1 MQLVFGLLK
10 PGVAGQHPRHVRV
23 HLERLDH
30 ALGLA
35 PSDTPGIQLV
45 EQVLAAQRL
54 LGGGTTL
61 AASGTVAGCAESL
74 LHGTL
79 RPNKYERITAHIAW
93 YEHGLTHCTILFW
106 YSRMTGRKGASR
118 SLAVDTDALQ
128 LPIDFVLFHLGD
140 IVTDIVDHR
149 HVLSAG
155 LAAKDAGEVLAHS
168 IHQKLPVGP
177 GKVCCTGHGCKI
189 RLPLVRL

>member
-1 MQLVFGLLK
+1 MTSSTQNPACQPIKEISCSLTVMITNHLSLHHNHRLQPCHQLRVLVSLGSLL
-10 PGVAGQHPRHVRV
+10 GQEV
-23 HLERLDH
+23 
-30 ALGLA
+30 LA
-35 PSDTPGIQLV
+35 VYAHCDTPGIQLV

-106 YSRMTGRKGASR
+106 YSRMTG
-118 SLAVDTDALQ
+118 
-128 LPIDFVLFHLGD
+128 
-140 IVTDIVDHR
+140 
-149 HVLSAG
+149 
-155 LAAKDAGEVLAHS
+155 
-168 IHQKLPVGP
+168 
-177 GKVCCTGHGCKI
+177 
-189 RLPLVRL
+189 